1 MSPEVEGHILNDVL
15 ESEQRPEWLSEA
27 AWCQAMLSDRP
38 KELLALY
45 LGVSHLA
52 EICGSETKP
61 KLRQLA
67 AGGIPFQ
74 GAPLDFVDIRCLP
87 GQIEVCADKRKVVV
101 RL

>member
-74 GAPLDFVDIRCLP
+74 GAAGLCRYQMLAGSDRSL
-87 GQIEVCADKRKVVV
+87 R
-101 RL
+101 R